1 MFRWTLRLAY
11 LDRIFWEESTAFIKL
26 ACSIKS
32 GAVVMILPVLPLQDE
47 LKSWSEDWSFKF
59 VNIMFHFVSLGILF
73 VVTTGYGQLCF
84 SHQNISIE
92 EVDHDVSVVAVQTI
106 FDPDNLYFSTVDRQ
120 FSRFDLPKKI
130 ECLKGWFGMDLTT
143 EQVINVKTKLFVSV
157 ASFEVELSWVYET
170 DQQIDDLVGKAARTT
185 KSKLVKNF
193 IFLLHK
199 AEKVN
204 TAHHFWPYFEQ
215 IGCPFD

>member
-1 MFRWTLRLAY
+1 MIVGLAERCLHTAAVTNKIYRLRIEKVSNELQTSMFRWTLRLAY

-47 LKSWSEDWSFKF
+47 LKSWSEDRSFKF

-130 ECLKGWFGMDLTT
+130 ECLKG
-143 EQVINVKTKLFVSV
+143 
-157 ASFEVELSWVYET
+157 
-170 DQQIDDLVGKAARTT
+170 
-185 KSKLVKNF
+185 
-193 IFLLHK
+193 
-199 AEKVN
+199 
-204 TAHHFWPYFEQ
+204 
-215 IGCPFD
+215 